1 MVWLVMKGLMKETIS
16 DEKKKISTDFR
27 LPAGVNMHWL
37 MLHISLTYHDIL
49 HRKFKHVNESMI
61 EC

>member
-1 MVWLVMKGLMKETIS
+1 MKETIS

-49 HRKFKHVNESMI
+49 HRKFKHDVNESMI